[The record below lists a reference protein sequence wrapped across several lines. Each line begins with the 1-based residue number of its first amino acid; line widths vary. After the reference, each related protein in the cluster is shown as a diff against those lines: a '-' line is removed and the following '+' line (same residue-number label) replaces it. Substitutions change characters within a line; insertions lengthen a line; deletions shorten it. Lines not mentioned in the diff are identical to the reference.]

1 MPVDQY
7 IGGIEHAA
15 MHLIYARF
23 FIKVLYDKGLIKFKE
38 PFIKYFP
45 HGVVNL
51 GGQKMSKSKGNIVNP
66 SEIYNR
72 YGADTLRLYILFVG
86 PADSPVDWSDSGVE
100 GASRFLN
107 RVWRLVVKNIELA
120 GSSKWA
126 NSKTKVLK
134 DPCKDIKDEFKN
146 GKLSS
151 LERELCR
158 KLHQT
163 IKKVTE
169 DILVRFNFNTAISAI
184 MELVNLIYKY
194 QEEVTAGKKNVAL
207 VKEVTEK
214 LLILLSP
221 ITPFIAEELWLKA
234 GNERSI
240 HKVPW
245 LDYDHEIVREELVT
259 IVFQVNGKLRD
270 RIDLPVG
277 TPPEEIERYA
287 LSSRKVKNFTQGKEI
302 VKKIV
307 VPNKLINIVVKN

>member
-1 MPVDQY
+1 
-7 IGGIEHAA
+7 
-15 MHLIYARF
+15 
-23 FIKVLYDKGLIKFKE
+23 
-38 PFIKYFP
+38 
-45 HGVVNL
+45 
-51 GGQKMSKSKGNIVNP
+51 
-66 SEIYNR
+66 
-72 YGADTLRLYILFVG
+72 
-86 PADSPVDWSDSGVE
+86 
-100 GASRFLN
+100 
-107 RVWRLVVKNIELA
+107 
-120 GSSKWA
+120 
-126 NSKTKVLK
+126 
-134 DPCKDIKDEFKN
+134 
-146 GKLSS
+146 
-151 LERELCR
+151 
-158 KLHQT
+158 
-163 IKKVTE
+163 E
-169 DILVRFNFNTAISAI
+169 DILTRFNFNTAISAI

-245 LDYDHEIVREELVT
+245 PDYDHEIAREELVT